1 MNDMKPAGAAPGYA
15 SPTERVKAW
24 IDGAVLHIRFD
35 NPAKRNALS
44 VDMWEAV
51 PPLLARAQEDD
62 AVRLVVFSGEG
73 EKAFASGADIS
84 QFEDLRA
91 AKEAVKR
98 YEVLAEAALHGIADF
113 GKPTLACIRGYCIG
127 GGLNVAISCDLRI
140 ASSDSIFSVPATRLG
155 LGYRFSAMKNLTDL
169 VGPGNAKDIFF
180 TARRLDA
187 AEALRI
193 GLVNRIAEPSALPS
207 VLDEYVKSIPA
218 GAPLTIKAGKR
229 IIREVLKADA
239 DIDMELCRRLILDC
253 FESEDYAEGRRA
265 FMEKRK
271 PAFKGK

>member
-1 MNDMKPAGAAPGYA
+1 MNDTKAAAPPYA
-15 SPTERVKAW
+15 SSTERVKAW
-24 IDGAVLHIRFD
+24 TDGAVLHIRFN
-35 NPAKRNALS
+35 NPAKHNALS

-51 PPLLARAQEDD
+51 PPLLARAEDDD

-73 EKAFASGADIS
+73 EKAFVSGADIS

-98 YEVLAEAALHGIADF
+98 YEVLAEAALQGIADF
-113 GKPTLACIRGYCIG
+113 GKPTLASIRGYCIG
-127 GGLNVAISCDLRI
+127 GGLNVSISCDLRI
-140 ASSDSIFSVPATRLG
+140 ASSDSVFSVPATRLG

-193 GLVNRIAEPSALPS
+193 GLVNRVVEAAALPAL
-207 VLDEYVKSIPA
+207 LDEYVKSIST

-229 IIREVLKADA
+229 IIGEVLKPDA